1 MKPKEHIS
9 SSYFGTQTIP
19 KILLKTAPPV
29 MLALLIQALYNIVD
43 SFFVGK
49 YSDAGLTA
57 LSVIFP
63 IQLIIS
69 ALAVGTGVGVNT
81 YMARLYAE
89 NEKEKA
95 DRVAGTG
102 LVLAIIMWFVFS
114 VISVFIIPPY
124 VKTSSNSESAL
135 GFAVEYGIIVCVG
148 SIGLFTESIF
158 TKIRQANGDMFVPM
172 IAQISGAVLNI
183 ILDPI
188 LIFGAGPIPPLGI
201 AGAAYA
207 TVAGQILA
215 AVITGIK
222 CIKKPPSIKKIPAFI
237 KKILYFGYPSI
248 LMQSLY
254 TVYIMVLNII
264 LASFSDEAVTVL
276 GLYYKIQTFFFIPLS
291 GLQTCIVP
299 IISYNF
305 ARKMYD
311 RVKKTMLYSTFITV
325 FFMLIGTLCFE
336 FIPTLLLKIFSDS
349 EKVAEIG
356 SVAFRIIGISFVP
369 ATFSL
374 MLPIFFQAV
383 GKGLQSTVLTLM
395 RQIMCLIP
403 IFYLMSLIGLN
414 YTWIAFP
421 AAEIITGTTGII
433 LYLKYTRSWNKPL

>member
-1 MKPKEHIS
+1 
-9 SSYFGTQTIP
+9 
-19 KILLKTAPPV
+19 
-29 MLALLIQALYNIVD
+29 
-43 SFFVGK
+43 
-49 YSDAGLTA
+49 
-57 LSVIFP
+57 
-63 IQLIIS
+63 
-69 ALAVGTGVGVNT
+69 
-81 YMARLYAE
+81 
-89 NEKEKA
+89 
-95 DRVAGTG
+95 
-102 LVLAIIMWFVFS
+102 
-114 VISVFIIPPY
+114 
-124 VKTSSNSESAL
+124 
-135 GFAVEYGIIVCVG
+135 
-148 SIGLFTESIF
+148 
-158 TKIRQANGDMFVPM
+158 
-172 IAQISGAVLNI
+172 
-183 ILDPI
+183 
-188 LIFGAGPIPPLGI
+188 
-201 AGAAYA
+201 
-207 TVAGQILA
+207 
-215 AVITGIK
+215 
-222 CIKKPPSIKKIPAFI
+222 
-237 KKILYFGYPSI
+237 
-248 LMQSLY
+248 
-254 TVYIMVLNII
+254 MVLNII

-276 GLYYKIQTFFFIPLS
+276 GLYYKMQTFFFIPLS

-356 SVAFRIIGISFVP
+356 IVAFRIIGISFVP

-433 LYLKYTRSWNKPL
+433 LYLKYIRSWNKTL